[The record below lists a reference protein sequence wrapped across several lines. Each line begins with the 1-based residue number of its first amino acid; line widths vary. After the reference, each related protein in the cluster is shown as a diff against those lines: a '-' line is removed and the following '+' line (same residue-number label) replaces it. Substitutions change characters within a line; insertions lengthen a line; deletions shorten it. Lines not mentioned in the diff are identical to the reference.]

1 MTERTIQTILTATG
15 LTEAEL
21 ADLVEGGTISPQREE
36 ALRATLVRHPEIAKF
51 FAGIRSDRAAMRVL
65 DQSVRAPAGLL
76 EAVEIRIDQE
86 ALRSLSEPVVPAA
99 IPISAATTRIERR
112 NPIAALFERAW
123 VRRLATAASLL
134 LAIGLGVW
142 GTYVGIQNWPQGSGG
157 SAHLTGPDSLA
168 QNTDPPSDLP
178 SLPTPGIDDTLI
190 ASSEPTMPLYTALAT
205 TSSADGPGV
214 SADGTVLSEAELLDL
229 AAAGRLAIVI
239 SGNTAALA
247 DRISGLATS
256 GPTFR
261 VSPVADDL
269 VTSSMS
275 PLARA
280 VSREDGI
287 PRSDWAASLR
297 DPWSVRGADAGI
309 PSSRQY
315 LSVASAADPA
325 SLRQVLTAC
334 GLLGAG
340 SNVPGRTVRVMVLD
354 EPVAQ
359 PIATD
364 SASVLWWSASP
375 AKWSR
380 TTTVP
385 VIIEE

>member
-1 MTERTIQTILTATG
+1 
-15 LTEAEL
+15 
-21 ADLVEGGTISPQREE
+21 
-36 ALRATLVRHPEIAKF
+36 
-51 FAGIRSDRAAMRVL
+51 
-65 DQSVRAPAGLL
+65 
-76 EAVEIRIDQE
+76 
-86 ALRSLSEPVVPAA
+86 
-99 IPISAATTRIERR
+99 
-112 NPIAALFERAW
+112 LFERAW

-134 LAIGLGVW
+134 LAIGLGGW

-309 PSSRQY
+309 PSSRQF